1 MVVITWKAQNL
12 VCLFIRFFRLEG
24 MFKNQSFCNTRRL
37 PSTIYKALI
46 YEDYELSK
54 YLKP

>member
-1 MVVITWKAQNL
+1 
-12 VCLFIRFFRLEG
+12 

-37 PSTIYKALI
+37 PLTIYKCAI
-46 YEDYELSK
+46 YEDYELSE